1 MEENSAH
8 GAGFLDLS
16 KQIQGVIRGSAG
28 SGQVGACAGGSAL
41 SCYLDVIL
49 LVTARQPF
57 S

>member
-8 GAGFLDLS
+8 GAGFLYIS
-16 KQIQGVIRGSAG
+16 KQIQGVMLDLAG
-28 SGQVGACAGGSAL
+28 SGRVGVCAGFWAL

-49 LVTARQPF
+49 VVTDQQLF

>member
-8 GAGFLDLS
+8 GAGFLGLS
-16 KQIQGVIRGSAG
+16 KQIQGVIRCSAG
-28 SGQVGACAGGSAL
+28 SGQVGAYAGGSAL

-49 LVTARQPF
+49 LVTSRQPF